1 MLITLQRFRYTGRLV
16 IKIPLQE
23 AEFMATHRSLIVFLV
38 VVVFRSEQAARLIGY

>member
-38 VVVFRSEQAARLIGY
+38 VVFRSEQAARLIGY